1 MHQTLSI
8 PISHP
13 LLQNVILVVM
23 KITEKQVDEF
33 IVLYKQ
39 EYGIELERSD
49 ALGQVN
55 ALIFLVSRMLSNIE
69 CVEENKEMQYNV
81 NTKHRA

>member
-1 MHQTLSI
+1 
-8 PISHP
+8 
-13 LLQNVILVVM
+13 M